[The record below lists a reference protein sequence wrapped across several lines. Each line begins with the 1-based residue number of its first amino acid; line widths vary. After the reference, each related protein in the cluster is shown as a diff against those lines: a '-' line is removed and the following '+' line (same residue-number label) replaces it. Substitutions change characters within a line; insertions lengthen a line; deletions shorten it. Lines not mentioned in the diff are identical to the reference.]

1 MTSLTADHFTAFF
14 TEIHGH
20 LPFPWQQRLAT
31 QVTADG
37 DWPDQLALPTGFG
50 KTAAL
55 DIAVFHLALEAD
67 RGARRRAPM
76 RIAFVVDR
84 RLVVDDAFERAEKIE
99 KALKDALV
107 EPKGPITTLVAERLR
122 KLTGET
128 DAPPLVVQRLRG
140 GIPREDGWARSPAQP
155 TILCST
161 VDQVGSRLLFRG
173 YGGSDAA
180 KPIHAGLIGADCLIL
195 LDEAHL
201 AEPFRQTLR
210 RIAGHKGDGPEA
222 VSAPWRVALLS
233 ATPRPEEGA
242 TLFEPDAEDA
252 NNPILAARRHAPKPV
267 RLIAPPKGKAEA
279 VEEED
284 SNAKADAAAERQRVT
299 VLADEVT
306 AAISALRAQGIDRPA
321 VAVVVNRIARARQLF
336 ERLKAEIGTD
346 ASLTLMIGP
355 TREWDRKEAAGK
367 LGPLRTQSRL
377 WKAGETRALEHT
389 TIVIATQC
397 LEAGADLDFDG
408 LVSEAAPLD
417 ALRQRFGRLNRAGR
431 PFVAHGAAVAG
442 RPELS
447 TRHDDPVYGRS
458 IKAAWDWLSER
469 AADGTV
475 DFGPAAFDALSKE
488 APPPENPSPY
498 SPHADA
504 PVLMP
509 AHLDLLSQTAPVPA
523 CDPEVALYLHGPRR
537 QPDAVSVIWRADV
550 EPGRPDDAN
559 LRRLLLLVP
568 PRSGEAVEL
577 PVWTVRRWLTNGA
590 RESGQLADLP
600 ATAPDEPPF
609 HRPDA
614 PVKRV
619 FRWSGDD
626 DRSGWIDP
634 SALRP
639 GDTIVVP
646 AGYGGLDR
654 FGWNPEAATHVP
666 DIATKVAQPFA
677 GRRFAVRVAPGLL
690 MPYPEGAL
698 DKDERKRLEAK
709 ADAAAARLR
718 QALAETGSVT
728 DWARVRDAVL
738 ALGLPA
744 ELKESLN
751 RLEHAKG
758 RRRRVEMHRDLYGE
772 DGDQPR
778 GIVFVAP
785 LGLKDVTAE
794 EDKADGGSTE
804 DDIAGSLPGYAQPLA
819 EHSGEVEAMTTRF
832 ALAAGLAE
840 ERVADLAVAG
850 YLHDLGKIDPRFQ
863 RWLASDPLADPDR
876 VLAKSGRK
884 LPRDARERAGLPP
897 HWRHEALSVRLARET
912 PRLEEAKDRQLV
924 LWLVGTHHGHGRPL
938 FPHSDPPN
946 GQPPTLPA
954 VLGNPTTLPPGCGP
968 QSLGFELD
976 GLDWPGLFEHLK
988 AKYGLW
994 ELARMEAILRLADQR
1009 ASAAAAK
1016 RKGSEAGKTE
1026 GDAA

>member
-20 LPFPWQQRLAT
+20 PPFPWQRRLAA
-31 QVTADG
+31 QVAETG

-50 KTAAL
+50 KTAAI
-55 DIAVFHLALEAD
+55 DVAVFHLALEAD
-67 RGARRRAPM
+67 RGPQRRAPL
-76 RIAFVVDR
+76 RIGFVVDR
-84 RLVVDDAFERAEKIE
+84 RLVVDDAFERAKEIK
-99 KALKDALV
+99 KALVK
-107 EPKGPITTLVAERLR
+107 PKGPVTTVVAERLR
-122 KLTGET
+122 KLTGEP

-173 YGGSDAA
+173 YGVSDAA
-180 KPIHAGLIGADCLIL
+180 KPIHAGLIGADSLIL

-210 RIAGHKGDGPEA
+210 RIARHKSDDPEA
-222 VSAPWRVALLS
+222 ASAPWRVALLS

-242 TLFEPDAEDA
+242 TLFEPDAADA
-252 NNPILAARRHAPKPV
+252 DNPILAARRNAPKPV

-284 SNAKADAAAERQRVT
+284 GDAKADATAERQRVGA
-299 VLADEVT
+299 LADAVT
-306 AAISALRAQGIDRPA
+306 ATIADLRAQGIDRPA

-336 ERLKAEIGTD
+336 ERLKAESGAD
-346 ASLTLMIGP
+346 AEPILMIGP
-355 TREWDRKEAAGK
+355 TRAPDRGK
-367 LGPLRTQSRL
+367 AVETLLPLRTRM
-377 WKAGETRALEHT
+377 WTDGETRALERT
-389 TIVIATQC
+389 TIVVATQC

-431 PFVAHGAAVAG
+431 PFAAHGAVVAG
-442 RPELS
+442 KPDLS
-447 TRHDDPVYGRS
+447 TRYDDPVYGRS

-469 AADGTV
+469 TAGGTV
-475 DFGPAAFDALSKE
+475 DFGPAAFNALLKE

-509 AHLDLLSQTAPVPA
+509 AHLDLFSQTAPVPA
-523 CDPEVALYLHGPRR
+523 CDPEISLYLHGPRR
-537 QPDAVSVIWRADV
+537 QPDAVSMIWRADV
-550 EPGRPDDAN
+550 EPGRLDDAN

-577 PVWTVRRWLTNGA
+577 PVWTVRRWLTTGA
-590 RESGQLADLP
+590 REIGQLADLP
-600 ATAPDEPPF
+600 ATAPDEPSF
-609 HRPDA
+609 HRPDG
-614 PVKRV
+614 PLKRV

-626 DRSGWIDP
+626 DRSCWIEP

-639 GDTIVVP
+639 GDTIIVP

-654 FGWNPEAATHVP
+654 FGWNPEAAGPVA
-666 DIATKVAQPFA
+666 DISAEVAEPFA

-690 MPYPEGAL
+690 LSAPDGLL
-698 DKDERKRLEAK
+698 DKEERQERTAD

-718 QALAETGSVT
+718 QALADTGSVT
-728 DWARVRDAVL
+728 DWTRVRDAVL

-744 ELKESLN
+744 ELKAALT
-751 RLEHAKG
+751 RLDHAKG
-758 RRRRVEMHRDLYGE
+758 RHRRVEMHRDLYGE

-785 LGLKDVTAE
+785 LGLTDVTTKD
-794 EDKADGGSTE
+794 DKADGGSTD

-819 EHSGEVEAMTTRF
+819 EHSGEVERMTTRF
-832 ALAAGLAE
+832 ASAAGLTP
-840 ERVADLAVAG
+840 ERVADLAIAG
-850 YLHDLGKIDPRFQ
+850 YLHDLGKIDERFQ
-863 RWLASDPLADPDR
+863 RWLAGDPLADPDR

-912 PRLEEAKDRQLV
+912 PRLEEATDPQLV

-938 FPHSDPPN
+938 FPHGDEKDTELRPN
-946 GQPPTLPA
+946 LPA
-954 VLGNPTTLPPGCGP
+954 VLGNRTSLAPGHGP
-968 QSLGFELD
+968 QSLGFDLD
-976 GLDWPGLFEHLK
+976 GLDWPGLFETLK

-1009 ASAAAAK
+1009 ASAEAAK
-1016 RKGSEAGKTE
+1016 RRGDEAGKRE

>member
-20 LPFPWQQRLAT
+20 PPFPWQQRLAA
-31 QVTADG
+31 QVAETG

-50 KTAAL
+50 KTAAI
-55 DIAVFHLALEAD
+55 DVAVFHLALEAHQ
-67 RGARRRAPM
+67 GPERRAPM
-76 RIAFVVDR
+76 RIGFVVDR
-84 RLVVDDAFERAEKIE
+84 RLVVDDAFERARKIA
-99 KALKDALV
+99 KVLAQ
-107 EPKGPITTLVAERLR
+107 PKGPVTTLAAERLR
-122 KLTGET
+122 KLTGEP

-173 YGGSDAA
+173 YGVSDAA

-210 RIAGHKGDGPEA
+210 RIARYKGDGPEA

-242 TLFEPDAEDA
+242 TLFEPDSEDDD
-252 NNPILAARRHAPKPV
+252 NPILAARRNAAKPV

-284 SNAKADAAAERQRVT
+284 GDAKADAAAERQRVGA
-299 VLADEVT
+299 LADAVT
-306 AAISALRAQGIDRPA
+306 AAIADLRAQGIDRPA
-321 VAVVVNRIARARQLF
+321 VAVVVNRIARARRLF
-336 ERLKAEIGTD
+336 ERLEAETGAD
-346 ASLTLMIGP
+346 APPILMIGP
-355 TREWDRKEAAGK
+355 TRAPDREQAVET
-367 LGPLRTQSRL
+367 LLPLRTRL
-377 WKAGETRALEHT
+377 WKEGETRALERT
-389 TIVIATQC
+389 TIVVATQC

-408 LVSEAAPLD
+408 LISEAAPLD

-431 PFVAHGAAVAG
+431 PFVAHGAVVAG
-442 RPELS
+442 KPDLS

-469 AADGTV
+469 AAGGTV
-475 DFGPAAFDALSKE
+475 DFGPAAFDALLKE
-488 APPPENPSPY
+488 APPPETPSPY

-523 CDPEVALYLHGPRR
+523 CDPEVALSLHGPRR

-550 EPGRPDDAN
+550 EPGRPDDAD

-590 RESGQLADLP
+590 RDTAALADLP
-600 ATAPDEPPF
+600 ATEPGESAS
-609 HRPDA
+609 HRSNT

-626 DRSGWIDP
+626 DRSRWIAP

-654 FGWNPEAATHVP
+654 FGWNPEAAGPVA
-666 DIATKVAQPFA
+666 DISAKVAEPFA

-690 MPYPEGAL
+690 LPDPNGIL
-698 DKDERKRLEAK
+698 DKEERQERE
-709 ADAAAARLR
+709 ADAAAARLC
-718 QALAETGSVT
+718 QALANAGNVT
-728 DWARVRDAVL
+728 DWTRVRDAVL
-738 ALGLPA
+738 ALGLP
-744 ELKESLN
+744 EQLEKLLT
-751 RLEHAKG
+751 RLDHAKG
-758 RRRRVEMHRDLYGE
+758 RHRRVEMHHDLYGE

-794 EDKADGGSTE
+794 EDKADGGATD

-819 EHSGEVEAMTTRF
+819 EHSGEVEAMATRF
-832 ALAAGLAE
+832 ARSAGLSP
-840 ERVADLAVAG
+840 ERVADLATAG
-850 YLHDLGKIDPRFQ
+850 YLHDLGKIDERFQ
-863 RWLASDPLADPDR
+863 RWLAGDPLADPDR

-884 LPRDARERAGLPP
+884 LPRDARERAGLPR
-897 HWRHEALSVRLARET
+897 HWRHESLSVRLARET
-912 PRLEEAKDRQLV
+912 PKLEEATDRQLV
-924 LWLVGTHHGHGRPL
+924 LWLIGTHHGHGRPL
-938 FPHSDPPN
+938 FPHGDEKDAEQRPN
-946 GQPPTLPA
+946 LPA
-954 VLGNPTTLPPGCGP
+954 VLGNPTSLAPGHGP
-968 QSLGFELD
+968 QSLGFALD
-976 GLDWPGLFEHLK
+976 GLDWPGLFETLK

-1009 ASAAAAK
+1009 ASAETAK
-1016 RKGSEAGKTE
+1016 RKADEAGKTE

>member
-20 LPFPWQQRLAT
+20 PPFPWQQRLAT
-31 QVTADG
+31 QVAADG
-37 DWPDQLALPTGFG
+37 EWPDQLALPTGFG
-50 KTAAL
+50 KTAAI
-55 DIAVFHLALEAD
+55 DIAVFHLALESD
-67 RGARRRAPM
+67 RLSQRRAPM

-84 RLVVDDAFERAEKIE
+84 RLVVDDAFERADKIR
-99 KALKDALV
+99 KALI

-122 KLTGET
+122 RLTDEP

-173 YGGSDAA
+173 YGVSDAA

-210 RIAGHKGDGPEA
+210 RIAQHKGGGPEA
-222 VSAPWRVALLS
+222 ASAPWRVALLS

-242 TLFEPDAEDA
+242 TLFKPDSADA
-252 NNPILAARRHAPKPV
+252 DNPILAARQTAAKPV
-267 RLIAPPKGKAEA
+267 RLIAPPKGKADA
-279 VEEED
+279 AAEEED
-284 SNAKADAAAERQRVT
+284 GAKADAAAERQRVGA
-299 VLADEVT
+299 LAEAVT
-306 AAISALRAQGIDRPA
+306 AAIADLRAQGIDRPA
-321 VAVVVNRIARARQLF
+321 VAVVVNRIVRARQLF
-336 ERLKAEIGTD
+336 ERLKAEPGVD
-346 ASLTLMIGP
+346 AEPILMIGP
-355 TREWDRKEAAGK
+355 TRAPDREKAVEELA
-367 LGPLRTQSRL
+367 PLRTRL
-377 WKAGETRALEHT
+377 WTEGETRPLERT
-389 TIVIATQC
+389 TIVVATQC

-408 LVSEAAPLD
+408 LISEAAPLD

-431 PFVAHGAAVAG
+431 PFAAHGAVVAG
-442 RPELS
+442 KPELS

-458 IKAAWDWLSER
+458 IKAAWDWLCER
-469 AADGTV
+469 AAVGGTV
-475 DFGPAAFDALSKE
+475 DFGPAAFDALVKE
-488 APPPENPSPY
+488 APPVESPSPY

-550 EPGRPDDAN
+550 EPDRPDAD

-577 PVWTVRRWLTNGA
+577 PVWTVRRWLTNRVWETA
-590 RESGQLADLP
+590 ALADLP
-600 ATAPDEPPF
+600 ATEPDESAS
-609 HRPDA
+609 HRSKA
-614 PVKRV
+614 PAKRV

-626 DRSGWIDP
+626 ERSGWIEP
-634 SALRP
+634 AALRP

-646 AGYGGLDR
+646 AGHGGLDL
-654 FGWNPEAATHVP
+654 FGWNPEAAGPVR
-666 DIATKVAQPFA
+666 DVAADVAEPFA
-677 GRRFAVRVAPGLL
+677 GRRFNVRVAPGLL
-690 MPYPEGAL
+690 LPHLEGLL
-698 DKDERKRLEAK
+698 DKEERRQLEA
-709 ADAAAARLR
+709 DVAARLR
-718 QALAETGSVT
+718 QALADTGSVT
-728 DWARVRDAVL
+728 DWVRVRETLL
-738 ALGLPA
+738 ALGLPD
-744 ELKESLN
+744 ELEKALN
-751 RLEHAKG
+751 RLDHAKG
-758 RRRRVEMHRDLYGE
+758 RHRRVEMHRDLYGDQGE
-772 DGDQPR
+772 QPR

-785 LGLKDVTAE
+785 LGLRDATAE
-794 EDKADGGSTE
+794 EDAAAGGSTD
-804 DDIAGSLPGYAQPLA
+804 DDIAGSLTGYAQPLL

-832 ALAAGLAE
+832 AHAAGLPQ
-840 ERVADLAVAG
+840 ERVADLAIAG
-850 YLHDLGKIDPRFQ
+850 YLHDLGKIEPRFQ
-863 RWLASDPLADPDR
+863 RWLAGDPLADPDR

-884 LPRDARERAGLPP
+884 LPRDARERAGLPR

-912 PRLEEAKDRQLV
+912 PRLEEAKDPQLV

-938 FPHSDPPN
+938 FPHSDGKDAEERAN
-946 GQPPTLPA
+946 LPA
-954 VLGNPTTLPPGCGP
+954 VLGNPTELAPGCGP
-968 QSLGFELD
+968 QSLGFDLD
-976 GLDWPGLFEHLK
+976 GLDWPGLFERLK
-988 AKYGLW
+988 ATYGLW

-1016 RKGSEAGKTE
+1016 RRGGEAGKTADKTE

>member
-20 LPFPWQQRLAT
+20 PPFPWQQRLAA
-31 QVTADG
+31 QVAAAG

-50 KTAAL
+50 KTAAI
-55 DIAVFHLALEAD
+55 DVAVFHLALEAHQ
-67 RGARRRAPM
+67 GPERRAPM
-76 RIAFVVDR
+76 RIGFVVDR
-84 RLVVDDAFERAEKIE
+84 RLVVDVAFERAKTI
-99 KALKDALV
+99 KDALIK
-107 EPKGPITTLVAERLR
+107 PRGPITTLVAERLR
-122 KLTGET
+122 KLTGEP

-140 GIPREDGWARSPAQP
+140 GIPLEDGWARSPAQP

-173 YGGSDAA
+173 YGVSDAA

-201 AEPFRQTLR
+201 AEPFRQTLH
-210 RIAGHKGDGPEA
+210 RIARHKGDGPEA

-242 TLFEPDAEDA
+242 TLFEPESEDVH
-252 NNPILAARRHAPKPV
+252 NPILAARRTAAKPV

-284 SNAKADAAAERQRVT
+284 ADAKADAAAERQRVGA
-299 VLADEVT
+299 LADVVT
-306 AAISALRAQGIDRPA
+306 AAIADLRAQGIDRPA
-321 VAVVVNRIARARQLF
+321 VAVVVNRIARAHQLF
-336 ERLKAEIGTD
+336 ERLKAEIGAD
-346 ASLTLMIGP
+346 AEPILMIGP
-355 TREWDRKEAAGK
+355 TRAPDREKAVET
-367 LGPLRTQSRL
+367 LLPLRTRL
-377 WKAGETRALEHT
+377 WTEGQTRALKRT
-389 TIVIATQC
+389 TIVVATQC

-431 PFVAHGAAVAG
+431 PFAAHGAVVAG
-442 RPELS
+442 KPELS

-469 AADGTV
+469 AAGGTV
-475 DFGPAAFDALSKE
+475 DFGPAAFDGLLRE
-488 APPPENPSPY
+488 APPASDPSPY

-523 CDPEVALYLHGPRR
+523 CDPEVSLYLHGPRR
-537 QPDAVSVIWRADV
+537 QPDAVSVIWRADI
-550 EPGRPDDAN
+550 EPGHLDDAN

-577 PVWTVRRWLTNGA
+577 PVWTVRRWLTTGA
-590 RESGQLADLP
+590 RETGQLADLP
-600 ATAPDEPPF
+600 GTAPDEPSF
-609 HRPDA
+609 KRSDA
-614 PVKRV
+614 PAKQV

-626 DRSGWIDP
+626 DRSGWIAP

-654 FGWNPEAATHVP
+654 FGWNPEAAGPVA
-666 DIATKVAQPFA
+666 DISTKVAEPFA

-690 MPYPEGAL
+690 LPDPDGIL
-698 DKDERKRLEAK
+698 DMEELQERQAG
-709 ADAAAARLR
+709 ADAAAARLC
-718 QALAETGSVT
+718 QALADTGSVT
-728 DWARVRDAVL
+728 DWTRVRDAVL

-744 ELKESLN
+744 ELKAALT
-751 RLEHAKG
+751 RLDHAKG
-758 RRRRVEMHRDLYGE
+758 RHRRVEMHRDLYGE

-794 EDKADGGSTE
+794 DDKADGGSIE

-832 ALAAGLAE
+832 ARAAGLSP
-840 ERVADLAVAG
+840 ERVADLAIAG
-850 YLHDLGKIDPRFQ
+850 FLHDLGKIDERFQ
-863 RWLASDPLADPDR
+863 RWLTGDPLADPDR

-884 LPRDARERAGLPP
+884 LPRDARERAGLPR

-912 PRLEEAKDRQLV
+912 PRLEDAKDPQLV
-924 LWLVGTHHGHGRPL
+924 LWLIGTHHGHGRPL
-938 FPHSDPPN
+938 FPHGDEKDGEERRN
-946 GQPPTLPA
+946 LPA
-954 VLGNPTTLPPGCGP
+954 VLGNPTSLAPGHGP
-968 QSLGFELD
+968 QSLGFALD
-976 GLDWPGLFEHLK
+976 GLDWPGLFETLK

-1009 ASAAAAK
+1009 ASAETAK
-1016 RKGSEAGKTE
+1016 RRGDEADKMAGKRE